1 MVVGLAMNSA
11 VRKLNNNKFKKKTST
26 ALSDIATTTIAKI
39 MTDTNSMLKLQNF
52 ISASGTKTA
61 GSMLMDPQVRMGL
74 ALTMKNAVKNQNL
87 AKAIANKNGVFS
99 AATRT
104 AIRTAAAE
112 ARKEAVKTLA
122 MVAGVY
128 GMYRIGK
135 SLGTRY
141 MFAKKK

>member
-11 VRKLNNNKFKKKTST
+11 ARKLNNNKFKSKTAT

-61 GSMLMDPQVRMGL
+61 GSMLLDPQVRQGFTM
-74 ALTMKNAVKNQNL
+74 ALKNAAQNQNL
-87 AKAIANKNGVFS
+87 AKAIANQKGAFS
-99 AATRT
+99 TATRT
-104 AIRTAAAE
+104 AIRSAASE
-112 ARKEAVKTLA
+112 ARKEAIKTLA
-122 MVAGVY
+122 MMAGAY
-128 GMYRIGK
+128 GVYRIGK

-141 MFAKKK
+141 LLSKKK